1 MIRACWA
8 CWACQWFNK
17 LKSSKSSTRIPK
29 IMIQVIIVLS
39 ITGFIL
45 SHAFAA
51 DNLSYQVNTIT
62 LHGVHPYYLAMHSL
76 GEKALIVD
84 SSNAAIYLVS
94 TTDDSSIELFAG
106 QPGEHGWRDGQRIT
120 GNKSSAALLHSP
132 TSICLDPISGNIF
145 FLDRGPAES
154 NASSAVATVLR
165 MIVTCVRFTP
175 GGLEQSLA
183 QQMNQGQGMALD
195 QKLSCPQG
203 RSLYIACLEAI

>member
-120 GNKSSAALLHSP
+120 GNISSAALLHSP

-165 MIVTCVRFTP
+165 MIDANTGWVRTIL
-175 GGLEQSLA
+175 GSTNESGTRDGIGSEALLSSGSQSLHC
-183 QQMNQGQGMALD
+183 MPRGDLV
-195 QKLSCPQG
+195 
-203 RSLYIACLEAI
+203 